1 MGKGSSKGHTPRE
14 AKDNLK
20 STQLLSVIDAIS
32 EGPIEGPVDGLKSVL
47 LNSTP
52 VLDSEGNTNISG
64 VTVVFRAGE
73 QEQTPPEGF
82 ESSGSETVLGT
93 EVKYDTPIIRTITS
107 ANIDRLRFT
116 FGVQAL
122 VETTSKGDR
131 NPSEVRLLVQIQ
143 RNGGWVTEKD
153 ITIKGKTTSQYLAS
167 VVVDNLPPRPF
178 NIRMRRMTPD
188 STTDQLQN
196 KTLWSSYTEIIDV
209 KQGYPNTALVG
220 VQVDS
225 EQFGS
230 QQVSRNYHLRGRILQ
245 VPSNYDP
252 EKRTYS
258 GIWDG
263 TLKPAYSNNM
273 AWCLWDMLTHPRY
286 GMGKRLGAAD
296 VDKWALYVIGQNCDQ
311 SVPDGSGGTEPR
323 ITCNAYLTTQ
333 RKAWDVLSDFCSAMR
348 CMPVWN
354 GQTLTFVQDRPSD
367 KVWTYNR
374 SNVVMP
380 DDGAP
385 FRYSFSALK
394 DRHNAVEVNWIDP
407 NNGWET
413 ATELVEDTQA
423 IARYGRNVTKMDA
436 FGCTSRGQAH
446 RAGLWLIKTELLET
460 QTVDFSVGAEGLR
473 HVPGDVIEIC
483 DDDYA
488 GISTGGRVLAV
499 NSQTRTLTLDREIT
513 LPSSGTTLISLVDG
527 QGNPVSVEVQSVTD
541 GVKVKVSRVPDGV
554 AEYSVWGLKLP
565 TLRQRLFRCVSIRE
579 NDDGTY
585 AITAVQ
591 HVPEKEAIVDNGAHF
606 DGDQSGTVNG
616 VTPPAV
622 QHLTA
627 EVTADSGEY
636 QVLARW
642 DTPKVVK
649 GVSFLLRLTVTA
661 EDGSERLVS
670 TARTTETTYRFRQLA
685 LGRYTLTVRAVNAR
699 GQQGD
704 PASVSF
710 RIAAPA
716 APSQIELTPGYFQ
729 ITATPHLAVYDPTVQ
744 FEFWFSETKISD
756 VSQVDK
762 SARYLGTAL
771 YWVASGQN
779 IKPGHDYYFYVRS
792 VNTVGKSAFVEAVGQ
807 PGNNPEEYL
816 NFFEGKI
823 NSTLLGQE
831 LNDRINA
838 SALRSEVEQLEDE
851 VNQRL
856 ESDIAGVTQ
865 KIGET
870 ENSLTQLVAKKN
882 DEQSLAI
889 SQVSQKVDN
898 VSSELTQT
906 VSQSNEEN
914 ARQIAQVRQYVDEK
928 SSEIISTTDKKL
940 GEQEATIQQI
950 QKVQTDTSNNLNSM
964 WAVKLQ
970 QMQDGRLYIAGIGAG
985 IENTPDGMQSQV
997 LLAAD
1002 RIAFINPEN
1011 GNTTPALVT
1020 QGGQTFINEA
1030 LIKTLI
1036 APTITSGG
1044 NPPAFS
1050 LTSDGKL
1057 TAKNA
1062 DISGSVNANSGTLN
1076 NVTINENCQIKGK
1089 LSANQIEGDIVKTVS
1104 KSFPRTSTYA
1114 SGTITVTISDDQKF
1128 DRQVMI
1134 PALLFKGSRKENYG
1148 SNNQQSYVYSV
1159 CRLQVTKNGTEIF
1172 NQSTT
1177 DAPAVFSSVID
1188 MPAGQGTLTLKFTV
1202 SSSMVNNWTPTT
1214 SISDL
1219 LVVVMKKSTAGITI
1233 S

>member
-32 EGPIEGPVDGLKSVL
+32 EGPVEGPVDGLKSVL

-64 VTVVFRAGE
+64 VTVVFRSGE

-93 EVKYDTPIIRTITS
+93 EVKYDTPITRTITS

-167 VVVDNLPPRPF
+167 VVVGSLPPRPF

-263 TLKPAYSNNM
+263 TLKPAYSNNP

-286 GMGKRLGAAD
+286 GMGRRLGAAD
-296 VDKWALYVIGQNCDQ
+296 VDKWALYVIGQYCDQ
-311 SVPDGSGGTEPR
+311 SVPDGFGGTEPR
-323 ITCNAYLTTQ
+323 ITCNAWLTTQ

-527 QGNPVSVEVQSVTD
+527 SGNPVSVEVQSVTD

-649 GVSFLLRLTVTA
+649 GVSFLLRLTVA
-661 EDGSERLVS
+661 ADDGSERLVS
-670 TARTTETTYRFRQLA
+670 TARTTETTYRFTQLA
-685 LGRYTLTVRAVNAR
+685 LGNYRLTVRAVNAW

-716 APSQIELTPGYFQ
+716 APSRIELTPGYFQ
-729 ITATPHLAVYDPTVQ
+729 ITATPHFAVYDPTVQ
-744 FEFWFSETKISD
+744 FEFWFSEKRIAD
-756 VSQVDK
+756 IRQVET

-771 YWVASGQN
+771 YWIAASIN

-792 VNTVGKSAFVEAVGQ
+792 VNTVGKSAFVEAVGRASDDAE
-807 PGNNPEEYL
+807 GYL
-816 NFFEGKI
+816 DFFKGEIGK
-823 NSTLLGQE
+823 THLAQE
-831 LNDRINA
+831 LWTQIDNG
-838 SALRSEVEQLEDE
+838 QLAPD
-851 VNQRL
+851 
-856 ESDIAGVTQ
+856 
-865 KIGET
+865 
-870 ENSLTQLVAKKN
+870 
-882 DEQSLAI
+882 LAEI
-889 SQVSQKVDN
+889 RTSITN
-898 VSSELTQT
+898 VSNEITQT
-906 VSQSNEEN
+906 VN
-914 ARQIAQVRQYVDEK
+914 
-928 SSEIISTTDKKL
+928 KKL
-940 GEQEATIQQI
+940 EDQSAAIQQI
-950 QKVQTDTSNNLNSM
+950 QKVQVDTNNNLNSM

-985 IENTPDGMQSQV
+985 IENTPAGMQSQV

-1002 RIAFINPEN
+1002 RIAMINPAN
-1011 GNTTPALVT
+1011 GNTKPMFVG
-1020 QGGQTFINEA
+1020 QGDQIFMNEVF
-1030 LIKTLI
+1030 LKYLT

-1050 LTSDGKL
+1050 LTPDGRL

-1062 DISGSVNANSGTLN
+1062 DISGNVNANSGTLN
-1076 NVTINENCQIKGK
+1076 NVTINENCRVLGK
-1089 LSANQIEGDIVKTVS
+1089 LSANQIEGDLVKTVG
-1104 KSFPRTSTYA
+1104 KAFPRDSRA
-1114 SGTITVTISDDQKF
+1114 PERWPSGTITVRVYDDQPF
-1128 DRQVMI
+1128 DRQIVI
-1134 PALLFKGSRKENYG
+1134 PAVAFSGAKHEREHTDI
-1148 SNNQQSYVYSV
+1148 YSS
-1159 CRLQVTKNGTEIF
+1159 CRLIVRKNGAEIY
-1172 NQSTT
+1172 NRTALDNTLIYSG
-1177 DAPAVFSSVID
+1177 VID
-1188 MPAGQGTLTLKFTV
+1188 MPAGHGHMTLEFSV
-1202 SSSMVNNWTPTT
+1202 SAWLVNNWYPTA

-1219 LVVVMKKSTAGITI
+1219 LVVVMKKATAGISI

>member
-93 EVKYDTPIIRTITS
+93 EVKYDTPITRTITS

-153 ITIKGKTTSQYLAS
+153 ITIKGKTTSQYMAS

-209 KQGYPNTALVG
+209 KQCYPNTALVG

-245 VPSNYDP
+245 VPSNYNP
-252 EKRTYS
+252 QTRQYS

-263 TLKPAYSNNM
+263 TFKPAYSDNM

-296 VDKWALYVIGQNCDQ
+296 VDKWALYVIGQYCDQ
-311 SVPDGSGGTEPR
+311 SVPDGFGGTEPR

-488 GISTGGRVLAV
+488 GIRTGGRVLAV

-527 QGNPVSVEVQSVTD
+527 QGSPVSVEVQSVTD

-661 EDGSERLVS
+661 DDGSERLVS
-670 TARTTETTYRFRQLA
+670 TARTTETTYRFTQLA
-685 LGRYTLTVRAVNAR
+685 LGNYSLTVRAVNAW

-716 APSQIELTPGYFQ
+716 APSRIELTPGYFQ

-744 FEFWFSETKISD
+744 FEFWFSETRITD
-756 VSQVDK
+756 IRQVETT
-762 SARYLGTAL
+762 ARYLGTGL
-771 YWVASGQN
+771 YWIAASIN

-792 VNTVGKSAFVEAVGQ
+792 VNTVGKSAFVEAVGRASDDAE
-807 PGNNPEEYL
+807 GYL
-816 NFFEGKI
+816 DFFKGEIGK
-823 NSTLLGQE
+823 THLAQE
-831 LNDRINA
+831 LWTQIDNG
-838 SALRSEVEQLEDE
+838 QLAPD
-851 VNQRL
+851 
-856 ESDIAGVTQ
+856 
-865 KIGET
+865 
-870 ENSLTQLVAKKN
+870 
-882 DEQSLAI
+882 LAEI
-889 SQVSQKVDN
+889 RTSITDVSN
-898 VSSELTQT
+898 EITQT
-906 VSQSNEEN
+906 VN
-914 ARQIAQVRQYVDEK
+914 
-928 SSEIISTTDKKL
+928 KKL
-940 GEQEATIQQI
+940 EDQSAAIQQI
-950 QKVQTDTSNNLNSM
+950 QKVQVDTNNNLNSM

-997 LLAAD
+997 LMAAD
-1002 RIAFINPEN
+1002 RIAMVNPAN
-1011 GNTTPALVT
+1011 GNTKPMFVG
-1020 QGGQTFINEA
+1020 QGDQIFMNDVFLKRLT
-1030 LIKTLI
+1030 

-1050 LTSDGKL
+1050 LTPDGKL

-1104 KSFPRTSTYA
+1104 KSFPRTNSYA
-1114 SGTITVTISDDQKF
+1114 SGTITVRISDDQKF

-1134 PALLFKGSRKENYG
+1134 PPVLFRGGKHENFN
-1148 SNNQQSYVYSV
+1148 SNNQQSYWYST
-1159 CRLQVTKNGTEIF
+1159 CRLRVTRNGQEIF

-1177 DAPAVFSSVID
+1177 DAQGVFSSVID
-1188 MPAGQGTLTLKFTV
+1188 MPAGQGTLTLTFTV
-1202 SSSMVNNWTPTT
+1202 SSSGANNWTPTT

-1219 LVVVMKKSTAGITI
+1219 LVVVMKKSTAGISI